1 MANKDKTSADR
12 NVATNRRAFHDYFI
26 DDKIEA
32 GIELLGP
39 EVKSVR
45 AHHVSLGEAHAE
57 IRSGEVWL
65 IGAHITPYKAAA
77 HIIIE
82 PVRTRRLLLTK
93 AEIRRLE
100 RQVQQKGYTL
110 VPLRMFFA
118 PSGYAKVEIG
128 LARGKKMYDKRE
140 TIAERD
146 AERRTQRALSDY
158 NKHGGKGGDD
168 G

>member
-1 MANKDKTSADR
+1 MANKDKITADR
-12 NVATNRRAFHDYFI
+12 NIASNRRAFHDYFI

-39 EVKSVR
+39 EVKSAR

-57 IRSGEVWL
+57 IRQGEVWL
-65 IGAHITPYKAAA
+65 LGAHFTPYKNAATQVD
-77 HIIIE
+77 
-82 PVRTRRLLLTK
+82 PVRTRKLLLTK

-100 RQVQQKGYTL
+100 RQVQQKGYTI
-110 VPLRMFFA
+110 VPLRMYFA

-128 LARGKKMYDKRE
+128 LARGKKMFDKRE

-146 AERRTQRALSDY
+146 AERRTARALSEY